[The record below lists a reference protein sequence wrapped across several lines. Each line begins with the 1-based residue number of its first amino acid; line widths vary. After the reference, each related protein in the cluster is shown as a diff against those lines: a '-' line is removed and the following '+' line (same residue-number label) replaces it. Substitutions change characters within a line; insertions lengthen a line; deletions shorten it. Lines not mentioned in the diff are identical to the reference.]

1 MSIYQLS
8 NINMTFSKSQ
18 QTTLQ
23 PFPAA
28 LTASRVALRILITL
42 NWIYG
47 AATLVGL
54 VASFAAKKPVMT
66 LFGVP
71 PSAETEPLIQGMR
84 AMAVLGLVTIPL
96 HYVILRRLL
105 DIVESVRLG
114 ASFVGENASR
124 LQRIA
129 WALLGLQLLS
139 IVIGMIAE
147 GVSTPKHPLHVDAG
161 FSTAGWLAVLL
172 LFVLARVFAEG
183 ARMREELEGTV

>member
-1 MSIYQLS
+1 
-8 NINMTFSKSQ
+8 MTA
-18 QTTLQ
+18 TELQ
-23 PFPAA
+23 ESRLRPIPVA
-28 LTASRVALRILITL
+28 LTASRIALRILLIL
-42 NWIYG
+42 NCVYG
-47 AATLVGL
+47 AAILVIL
-54 VASFAAKKPVMT
+54 IASFAAEKPIMT
-66 LFGVP
+66 ALGVP

-84 AMAVLGLVTIPL
+84 AMALLGLVTIPL

-105 DIVESVRLG
+105 DLVESVRGG

-129 WALLGLQLLS
+129 WALLGLQVLS
-139 IVIGMIAE
+139 VVIGAIAR

>member
-1 MSIYQLS
+1 
-8 NINMTFSKSQ
+8 MTSSKAR

-23 PFPAA
+23 PFPGA
-28 LTASRVALRILITL
+28 LTASRIALRILILL
-42 NWIYG
+42 NWLY
-47 AATLVGL
+47 AAAILVALVG
-54 VASFAAKKPVMT
+54 SFTAEKPVMT

-84 AMAVLGLVTIPL
+84 AMAVLGLITIPL

-105 DIVESVRLG
+105 DVVESVRLG
-114 ASFVGENASR
+114 ATFVAENASR
-124 LQRIA
+124 LQKIA
-129 WALLGLQLLS
+129 WALLGLQLVS
-139 IVIGMIAE
+139 IVIGEIAE
-147 GVSTPKHPLHVDAG
+147 GVSTPKNPLHVDAG